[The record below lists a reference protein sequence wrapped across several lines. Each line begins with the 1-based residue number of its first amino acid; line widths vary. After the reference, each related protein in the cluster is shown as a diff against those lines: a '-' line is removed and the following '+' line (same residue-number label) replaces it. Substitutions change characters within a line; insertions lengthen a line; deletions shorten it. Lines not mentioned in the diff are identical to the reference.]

1 MLLVG
6 ATLTGPP
13 FLTLILL
20 LAVLQGNTGVL
31 IGMLL
36 VSFVILVALVTV
48 LSGIGVGEHV
58 GMGSGGVY
66 SMISS
71 VLGGQ
76 MGGTIGLLYVF
87 GQVRLPT
94 AGHPAPACSLYLF
107 FSPSSLPLPL
117 STWCKTRVGTMA
129 PFMGEQAGLWS
140 RSLIP
145 LSRIPAPTTPAS

>member
-1 MLLVG
+1 MLPVG
-6 ATLTGPP
+6 AALTGPLL
-13 FLTLILL
+13 LTLILL

-31 IGMLL
+31 MGMLL

-94 AGHPAPACSLYLF
+94 AGRPGPACFLHLL
-107 FSPSSLPLPL
+107 FSPSSPPLPL
-117 STWCKTRVGTMA
+117 STWCKTRVGA
-129 PFMGEQAGLWS
+129 VPHFLGEQAGLWS
-140 RSLIP
+140 RSC
-145 LSRIPAPTTPAS
+145 TP